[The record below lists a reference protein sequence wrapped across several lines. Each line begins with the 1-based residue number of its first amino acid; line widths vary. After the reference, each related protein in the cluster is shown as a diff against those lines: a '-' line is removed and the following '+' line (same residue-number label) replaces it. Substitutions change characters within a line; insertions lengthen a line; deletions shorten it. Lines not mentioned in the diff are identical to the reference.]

1 MEIWRGM
8 KSTKPAGCQWNKI
21 LILVLSSLVF
31 FKHIIDH
38 ATYTLQTNSTNDV
51 LIVGCST
58 DDFLCAYF
66 SIHLFRDFLAGIKN
80 EFPVTSTESPELSYL
95 NLQIIQSWYGIIIY
109 QTYHIQDNIS
119 AQCFPYASEKFN
131 SSPTPFNT
139 YITFEL
145 SLEETLPAT
154 SDELHILEESYLGK
168 FSAHIGKISILCN
181 TRTLIS
187 CML

>member
-1 MEIWRGM
+1 MQ
-8 KSTKPAGCQWNKI
+8 STKPDDRQWNTI
-21 LILVLSSLVF
+21 LNLVLSSLDLVKNF
-31 FKHIIDH
+31 MYH
-38 ATYTLQTNSTNDV
+38 ALYNLNTNSTKDV
-51 LIVGCST
+51 LIVGFST
-58 DDFLCAYF
+58 DDFMCAYF

-154 SDELHILEESYLGK
+154 SAELHILEESYLGK
-168 FSAHIGKISILCN
+168 FSAHIGKISILWN